1 MLRFIVLS
9 RRQLLSFCHEEDV
22 SDCHGS
28 SLGWPSV
35 ASVSCGVGFGEAVAF
50 ITVQA
55 FVV

>member
-1 MLRFIVLS
+1 MRLYV
-9 RRQLLSFCHEEDV
+9 CHEKDV
-22 SDCHGS
+22 SACHGS

-35 ASVSCGVGFGEAVAF
+35 ASVSCGIGFGEAVAF